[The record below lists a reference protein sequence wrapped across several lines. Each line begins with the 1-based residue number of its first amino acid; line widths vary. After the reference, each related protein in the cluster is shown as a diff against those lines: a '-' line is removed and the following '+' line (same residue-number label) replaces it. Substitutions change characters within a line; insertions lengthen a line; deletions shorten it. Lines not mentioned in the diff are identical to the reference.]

1 MEPTAD
7 IVVSDPAVLGGEP
20 VFRGTRVPV
29 QALIDCLA
37 AGDSVDSFLD
47 DFPSVPRDAALTVLR
62 LAGEYLRAQAGR
74 M

>member
-1 MEPTAD
+1 MESNAD

-37 AGDSVDSFLD
+37 AGDSVTASWMTS
-47 DFPSVPRDAALTVLR
+47 PPC
-62 LAGEYLRAQAGR
+62 RAMR
-74 M
+74 R